1 MKIQEESELLNPK
14 IDYVFK
20 RIFGYQGNE
29 TITKSFISA
38 VLNQNIT
45 EVVLENNLTLPKDM
59 LDDKVGILDVKAKI
73 DNKINCDIEMQVIDE
88 KNVEK
93 RILFYSSKMYIQTIT
108 EGKDYSELQKCIAI
122 LITDYEIS
130 GLRDIEKYM
139 TKWNIREEDYGNV
152 ILTDVIEIY
161 IIELPKVEK
170 YKNGKPL
177 DLWVEFIKNPKV
189 IDMSNGEIKK
199 AKEILEK
206 ISQDK
211 NERYLAELREKY
223 IMDQKAIEGAGYD
236 KGLNDGV
243 KQGRKQGE
251 EKKTIELAKKM
262 KQQGIDIE
270 VIKKITGLSLDKIN
284 EL

>member
-1 MKIQEESELLNPK
+1 
-14 IDYVFK
+14 
-20 RIFGYQGNE
+20 
-29 TITKSFISA
+29 
-38 VLNQNIT
+38 
-45 EVVLENNLTLPKDM
+45 M

-243 KQGRKQGE
+243 KQGQKQGE